1 MKIRELLRDLKL
13 NKYESIAYE
22 VILKRGVVEASII
35 SKEGDI
41 PFGKIYE
48 SLGSLSAKGLIEVQN
63 TRPKKYKIRNPKTT
77 FRDIL
82 NKKQL
87 ESEEELKNLK
97 DTLLQIENEISKISV
112 QEHKEKTFWITA
124 IGKEIDEMMGSI
136 FSEAKN
142 EIFMIPYIIN
152 KSDQTKS
159 ALLNIPRFVKEIN
172 KTVGRGVKIKVILP
186 EKFAQVQI
194 KILKKMRFF
203 DKIIKNVEIRILGEL
218 SPEPFTVID
227 SDKVVLRVNDPINKN
242 KILAMIKIID
252 NELSKSLKEKFNEM
266 WKIAKPIKEN

>member
-35 SKEGDI
+35 SKKGDI

-152 KSDQTKS
+152 KSDQKKS

>member
-124 IGKEIDEMMGSI
+124 MGKEIDEMMGSI

>member
-22 VILKRGVVEASII
+22 IILKRGVVEASII

-218 SPEPFTVID
+218 FPEPFTVID
-227 SDKVVLRVNDPINKN
+227 TDKIVLRVNDPINKN

>member
-1 MKIRELLRDLKL
+1 MGIKELLRDLKL
-13 NKYESIAYE
+13 NKYEAIAYE
-22 VILKRGVVEASII
+22 IILKRGVAEASII
-35 SKEGDI
+35 SKEGGV

-48 SLGSLSAKGLIEVQN
+48 SLGNLFAKGLIEVQN
-63 TRPKKYKIRNPKTT
+63 TRPKKYKIKNPKKT
-77 FRDIL
+77 FRNLL

-172 KTVGRGVKIKVILP
+172 KTVGRGVMIKVILP

-194 KILKKMRFF
+194 KILKKMGFF
-203 DKIIKNVEIRILGEL
+203 DKIIKNVEIGILGEL

-227 SDKVVLRVNDPINKN
+227 ADKVILRVNDPINKN
-242 KILAMIKIID
+242 KVLAMIKITD
-252 NELSKSLKEKFNEM
+252 KELSENLREKFNEM
-266 WKIAKPIKEN
+266 WKIAKPIKAN

>member
-22 VILKRGVVEASII
+22 IILKRGVVEASII

-48 SLGSLSAKGLIEVQN
+48 SLGSLSTKGLIEVQN

-218 SPEPFTVID
+218 FPEPFTVID
-227 SDKVVLRVNDPINKN
+227 TDKIVLRVNDPINKN

>member
-22 VILKRGVVEASII
+22 IILKRGVVEASII

-48 SLGSLSAKGLIEVQN
+48 SLGSLSTKGLIEVQN

-203 DKIIKNVEIRILGEL
+203 DKIIKNVEIRILEEL
-218 SPEPFTVID
+218 FPEPFTVID
-227 SDKVVLRVNDPINKN
+227 TDKIVLRVNDPINKN

>member
-22 VILKRGVVEASII
+22 IILKRDVVEASII

-159 ALLNIPRFVKEIN
+159 ALLNIPKFIKEIY
-172 KTVGRGVKIKVILP
+172 KTVGKGVKIKVIFP
-186 EKFAQVQI
+186 ENFAQVQI
-194 KILKKMRFF
+194 KTLKRMKFF
-203 DKIIKNVEIRILGEL
+203 DKIIKNVEIRILKEL
-218 SPEPFTVID
+218 SPEPFTLID
-227 SDKVVLRVNDPINKN
+227 TDKVILRVNDPINKN

-252 NELSKSLKEKFNEM
+252 KELSKNLKEKFNEM

>member
-35 SKEGDI
+35 SKKGDI

-124 IGKEIDEMMGSI
+124 MGKEIDEMMGSI

-203 DKIIKNVEIRILGEL
+203 DKIIKNVEIRILGKL